1 MKILCV
7 DDEMS
12 MIMIYQDYFRS
23 IKGDIVYSFDGFQ
36 AMKEVLQSIEEED
49 LFDLIVL
56 DIEMPNMG
64 GLECLKQIR
73 EIEEE
78 SNAKKSK
85 VFIVTASE
93 ELTDVLLAFEGKADA
108 FIVKDY
114 NLNARL
120 ELEVMK
126 AFGVAIG
133 KTALKLQSQEN
144 RPEYKR

>member
-36 AMKEVLQSIEEED
+36 AFKEVLQSIEEKE
-49 LFDLIVL
+49 LFDLVVL

-73 EIEEE
+73 DLEE
-78 SNAKKSK
+78 SNNVKKSK

-93 ELTDVLLAFEGKADA
+93 ELSDVLLAFEGETDA
-108 FIVKDY
+108 FIIKDS
-114 NLNARL
+114 NMNNRL
-120 ELEVMK
+120 ETEVLK
-126 AFGVAIG
+126 NFGVSIC
-133 KTALKLQSQEN
+133 KTSLKPIDQTHK
-144 RPEYKR
+144 PEYPR